1 MHERAA
7 EFVDRAVARYDVAVD
22 VTEFPEG
29 TKTAADAAD
38 AVDCEVAQIAS
49 SIVIELSGREAA
61 SVSTADDGPPADLV
75 VAVTSG
81 ANRVDLDAVADYFDA
96 SSASMADADR
106 IREVVGWSIGG
117 VPPICHETA
126 LPTVLDPTLTEYD
139 TVWAA
144 AGTPSAMWSVAPERL
159 RELADSTVVDLTE

>member
-29 TKTAADAAD
+29 TKTAAEAAD
-38 AVDCEVAQIAS
+38 AVDCDVAQIAS
-49 SIVIELSGREAA
+49 SIVIGLSGTGPT
-61 SVSTADDGPPADLV
+61 STADDGPPADLV

>member
-7 EFVDRAVARYDVAVD
+7 EFLDRAATTHDVD

-29 TKTAADAAD
+29 TETADAAAD
-38 AVDCEVAQIAS
+38 AVDCDVAQIAS
-49 SIVIELSGREAA
+49 SIVFELSGPGSA
-61 SVSTADDGPPADLV
+61 SSAEDAQPVDLA
-75 VAVTSG
+75 VAITSG

-96 SSASMADADR
+96 TGASMADADR

-126 LPTVLDPTLTEYD
+126 LPTVMDPTLTEYE

-144 AGTPSAMWSVAPERL
+144 AGTPSAVWPVDPERL
-159 RELADSTVVDLTE
+159 RELADATVVELAE